1 MIMNNKTKLTTL
13 LLVGIL
19 CLTGLSGCNK
29 LDNVPT
35 NKFTDANF
43 WQSVE
48 NSEQVVNMAY
58 NQMFSADKMWN
69 DEALSDNIFEGRTNT
84 SQRSIRNGIADP
96 SLDLFSSEWQWGYQ
110 GLKSCHVYLDNVDLV
125 SGMDPVL
132 KSRRKAEIRFIR
144 ASIYFRLVNFYGS
157 VPFFTKDITL
167 DEANKMKRTAK
178 ATIMSFIHQ
187 ELDEIIPLLPK
198 KENLSSA
205 ENGRITKGAAVAFQ
219 ARAYLYESNW
229 AKSAEYCEKL
239 ITNGA
244 EFGTYRLF
252 ANYAGLFTAPNE
264 YNSEVILDYGY
275 VPAVKTWSKL
285 YDAAPLSAGA
295 RLNSYAPVQGLINNY
310 LTLNGLTIDKDP
322 TYSTANPYVNRDP
335 RLNATIVFH
344 GSKWT
349 NFNGVESTIYI
360 RPGTGSNSTERADN
374 YISASSNST
383 PTGYYVKKYY
393 DQTATATFDSGL
405 NIIMYRYADILL
417 MYAEAKFEMGQLDG
431 TVWNQTI
438 RAIRSRAG
446 FTLAPALDFP
456 TALSS
461 ADMRTLIRNER
472 RSELALEGL
481 RYFDIVRWKAGAQY
495 LNGYVYGARF
505 VNNNTED
512 IRLDNRKFDE
522 SRDYLWSV
530 PRSQMDLN
538 NNLQPNNAGYAN

>member
-1 MIMNNKTKLTTL
+1 MKNKRKLTTPL
-13 LLVGIL
+13 FAGIL
-19 CLTGLSGCNK
+19 FLMVFGACNK
-29 LDNVPT
+29 LDTIPT

-48 NSEQVVNMAY
+48 NSEQMVNMAY

-84 SQRSIRNGIADP
+84 AQRSIRNGIADP
-96 SLDLFSSEWQWGYQ
+96 SLDLFSSEWKWGYE
-110 GLKSCHVYLDNVDLV
+110 GLKSCHVYLANIDLV
-125 SGMDPVL
+125 PGMDPVL
-132 KSRRKAEIRFIR
+132 KNKRKAEIRFIR
-144 ASIYFRLVNFYGS
+144 ASIYFRLVNFFGA
-157 VPFFTKDITL
+157 VPFFTKDVRL
-167 DEANKMKRTAK
+167 DESGTVGRTPK

-198 KENLSSA
+198 KENVSA
-205 ENGRITKGAAVAFQ
+205 ADNGRITKGAACAFQ

-229 AKSAEYCEKL
+229 AKTAEYCQKL

-244 EFGTYRLF
+244 EFGTYNLF
-252 ANYAGLFTAPNE
+252 SSYTGLFTAANE

-285 YDAAPLSAGA
+285 YDAAPLSVGA
-295 RLNSYAPVQGLINNY
+295 RLNAYAPVQGLVNNY
-310 LTLNGLTIDKDP
+310 LTINGLAIDKDP
-322 TYSTANPYVNRDP
+322 SYNAGNPYVNRDP
-335 RLNATIVFH
+335 RLAATVVFH
-344 GSKWT
+344 AGKWT
-349 NFNGVESTIYI
+349 NFNGTESTIYI

-374 YISASSNST
+374 YVSASSNST

-393 DQTATATFDSGL
+393 DQTATATFASGL

-417 MYAEAKFEMGQLDG
+417 MYAEAKFEMGQLDA

-438 RAIRSRAG
+438 RAIRNRAG
-446 FTLAPALDFP
+446 FTAATALDYP
-456 TALSS
+456 STLST
-461 ADMRTLIRNER
+461 ADMRSLIRNER
-472 RSELALEGL
+472 RSEFALEGL
-481 RYFDIVRWKAGAQY
+481 RYFDIVRWKAGTQY

-505 VNNNTED
+505 LNNNTED

-538 NNLQPNNAGYAN
+538 RNLQPNNPGYAN